1 MSIVDDTRDVERPG
15 RDGDGR
21 KRRDGGL
28 WHTVGLP
35 GGAKLKGAKSG
46 RGHAGDGALV
56 EAPLFESS
64 GGDDLWKSRIDL
76 VVSAGMSTDDAR
88 RGDVD
93 SRQTRSGATFDAF
106 RDHCVERLRPVLESS
121 VAMLGQWGL
130 AASVTETLRD
140 VPSRLPRS
148 FDLALSID
156 RFGRRGPGR
165 LTITATEACDFVKVK
180 LKVGPTAAGE
190 VDEHVGTTV
199 ARDMSDALVGGL
211 VATLVERI
219 FSE

>member
-15 RDGDGR
+15 RDGEGR

-35 GGAKLKGAKSG
+35 GGTKHKGAKGG
-46 RGHAGDGALV
+46 RHDQPRPIEPPVFEHA
-56 EAPLFESS
+56 
-64 GGDDLWKSRIDL
+64 GGDDLWKTRIDL
-76 VVSAGMSTDDAR
+76 VVSAGLSTDEAR

-93 SRQTRSGATFDAF
+93 DHSTRSEATFEAF
-106 RDHCVERLRPVLESS
+106 RHHCGEHLRPVLESS
-121 VAMLGQWGL
+121 VAMLGEWGL
-130 AASVTETLRD
+130 TAAVTETLRD
-140 VPSRLPRS
+140 VPTRLPRS

-199 ARDMSDALVGGL
+199 ARDLSDALVGGL